1 MNRRQTVHA
10 GPPHIAAQVAA
21 AWASLDAPRAGT
33 VILRM
38 RCRPRIGHSWA
49 LCARCRSSATLWDR
63 PRKYWAARQ
72 RSMAEIAEQVNVAI
86 IRARDVLFGNAPTA
100 TLEGVGRLAP
110 VDYRVDGMD
119 IQVQVLQW
127 PLQHTRR
134 RLRPLRQV
142 PRICERGQ
150 YLSYSQR
157 PVPAVPSAKPDRE
170 HRWTLRQERKRNQRQ
185 TRLAGTADRQVGG
198 RSDQSGRDHVPRGAA
213 GTYSRHDQRP

>member
-21 AWASLDAPRAGT
+21 AWASLDASGRDGDLANALSSQERAFLGAMREMQ
-33 VILRM
+33 VVRDFVGSPEKIL
-38 RCRPRIGHSWA
+38 GST
-49 LCARCRSSATLWDR
+49 AT
-63 PRKYWAARQ
+63 KHG
-72 RSMAEIAEQVNVAI
+72 EIAEQVNVAI
-86 IRARDVLFGNAPTA
+86 NRARDVLFGNAPTA

-119 IQVQVLQW
+119 IQSKYYNGLYNTLGGVSD
-127 PLQHTRR
+127 H
-134 RLRPLRQV
+134 
-142 PRICERGQ
+142 
-150 YLSYSQR
+150 
-157 PVPAVPSAKPDRE
+157 SAKYPGFASDSIYHIPRDQYE
-170 HRWTLRQERKRNQRQ
+170 QFHQLNRTGTHRWTLRQERKRNQRQ